1 MHAMFFFHKPP
12 GGPPAGARRRT
23 RMVALAAAVVTGL
36 GTLFAVAVAAPAFA
50 QAGTPPYWAQ
60 SPFSVPS
67 GTGAT
72 VPFTEY
78 EAENASTT
86 GTIIGPSF
94 AQGSLPSE
102 ASGREAVQLTATGQ
116 YVKFTLTSPANAFDL
131 HYALNQGASGTLS
144 VYVNGT
150 KLSQELNLT
159 SAYSYIST
167 GSITGSMTHKFY
179 DDARMM
185 FGQTYPAGTTV
196 SFQVGSSDTAVP
208 YTLDVA
214 DFYNVPAATTQPAN
228 TVSVTSYGAD
238 PTGVSD
244 STSAFNQAITAANNA
259 GRGGLDPERH
269 LPHQLAAADPEGD
282 DRGRG
287 RLVLADQD
295 QRADRQHLGRRGP
308 DQPQRLRDPRQHRRP
323 A

>member
-1 MHAMFFFHKPP
+1 
-12 GGPPAGARRRT
+12 
-23 RMVALAAAVVTGL
+23 
-36 GTLFAVAVAAPAFA
+36 
-50 QAGTPPYWAQ
+50 
-60 SPFSVPS
+60 
-67 GTGAT
+67 
-72 VPFTEY
+72 
-78 EAENASTT
+78 
-86 GTIIGPSF
+86 
-94 AQGSLPSE
+94 
-102 ASGREAVQLTATGQ
+102 
-116 YVKFTLTSPANAFDL
+116 
-131 HYALNQGASGTLS
+131 
-144 VYVNGT
+144 
-150 KLSQELNLT
+150 
-159 SAYSYIST
+159 
-167 GSITGSMTHKFY
+167 MTHKFY

-244 STSAFNQAITAANNA
+244 STSAFNQAITAAND
-259 GRGGLDPERH
+259 GRGGGLDPDRH
-269 LPHQLAAADPEGD
+269 LPRQLAAADPEGD